1 MNSNMVI
8 CLELERDCVKQQKFN
23 VTQFYCERVMS
34 FPQRPNFPSRA
45 VITGGMPY
53 GNKELHFGHIGG
65 VFIHADVWARF
76 LRDRIGSENVI
87 FVSGTDCYGSPIVV
101 YHQKMVDDGDFDG
114 TLEEFVIKNHE
125 AQKDTLGR
133 YLVSPNLFSAS
144 GLGRAAEIHAEMS
157 AYFFNTLVEHGHISQ
172 RETLQFYDTQED
184 TFLNGRQVVGRC
196 PIQGCSSERGYADEC
211 SLGHQ
216 YREEDLIAPK
226 SILSGT
232 TPELRP
238 VVNWYLSLP
247 SFHPQLKKWVD
258 TIKQDRTTRR
268 FYFTTLE
275 EFLEDPVVHVLKKFE
290 EELQDSRPSMA
301 SHQMEEGNKKSYV
314 LRFATLSERDAA
326 CILLAEKG
334 VQFRT
339 GKTLVPFRL
348 SGNIEWGIPVPS
360 KDGVSGLTF
369 WVWPESL
376 WAPISFC
383 ATYLE
388 SIGKD
393 KESWRDWWCSDDA
406 KVYQFIGED
415 NIYFYGLAEMGLF
428 LGMQGKEAVYPPP
441 NDAFQLPNILVNR
454 HLLFLD
460 SKASSSGKVRPP
472 MANDLLEL
480 YTPEQLRAH
489 FISLGLGHKNISF
502 KPKSL
507 NPKADERAPDPV
519 LKEGKLLTNVFN
531 RVIRSCFYTI
541 QTHREGRIPVVPI
554 SEDILASAK
563 RSILDYERAMHGHQF
578 HVAFNIA
585 DKYIR
590 SFSKY
595 WARESKANNPQ
606 ENPEGFDQFLANA
619 FHMLRVSTVLMHPM
633 VPQGTEKILAQLNL
647 PESFW
652 SWEHIFETLYFFM
665 EDPQTHKPVELPP
678 KTDFFR
684 ALHYA

>member
-1 MNSNMVI
+1 
-8 CLELERDCVKQQKFN
+8 
-23 VTQFYCERVMS
+23 MS
-34 FPQRPNFPSRA
+34 FNQRPNFPKRA
-45 VITGGMPY
+45 VVTGGMPY

-76 LRDRIGSENVI
+76 LRDRIGEENVL

-101 YHQKMVDDGDFDG
+101 YHQKLVEEGLFEGSLEDF
-114 TLEEFVIKNHE
+114 VQKNHK
-125 AQKDTLGR
+125 AQKDTLKQ
-133 YLVSPNLFSAS
+133 YLVSPNVFSAS
-144 GLGRAAEIHAEMS
+144 GLGRAGEIHNEIS
-157 AYFFNTLVEHGHISQ
+157 HYFFQTLVENGHIVQ
-172 RETLQFYDTQED
+172 RETMQFYDAHID

-216 YREEDLIAPK
+216 YREEDLLHPK
-226 SILSGT
+226 SILSNQ

-238 VVNWYLSLP
+238 VVNWYLTLP
-247 SFHPQLKKWVD
+247 SFHPQLKQWVE
-258 TIKQDRTTRR
+258 TIKQDRSTRR

-290 EELQDSRPSMA
+290 EELTPLRELMA
-301 SHQMEEGNKKSYV
+301 THQIEEGNKKSYV
-314 LRFATLSERDAA
+314 LRFSTLSDRDAA
-326 CILLAEKG
+326 CLLLGEKG
-334 VQFRT
+334 IQFRT

-348 SGNIEWGIPVPS
+348 SGNINWGVPVPQQ
-360 KDGVSGLTF
+360 DGVSGLTF

-393 KESWRDWWCSDDA
+393 KDSWKDWWCSDDA

-428 LGMQGKEAVYPPP
+428 LGMQGKDAVYPPP
-441 NDAFQLPNILVNR
+441 KDAFQLPNIIVNR

-472 MANDLLEL
+472 MADDLLDM

-507 NPKADERAPDPV
+507 NPKANERDPDPV

-541 QTHREGRIPVVPI
+541 QTHRNGKIPFGEI
-554 SEDILASAK
+554 SEEAK
-563 RSILDYERAMHGHQF
+563 AAAEQAIIRYERSMHGHQF
-578 HVAFNIA
+578 HVAFNTA

-590 SFSKY
+590 SFSKF
-595 WARESKANNPQ
+595 WAKSSKNYDPIEHADQ
-606 ENPEGFDQFLANA
+606 FDQFLIDA
-619 FHMLRVSTVLMHPM
+619 FHMLRISTVLMHPI
-633 VPQGTEKILAQLNL
+633 VPEGTEKIREQLDV
-647 PESFW
+647 PTHFW
-652 SWEHIFETLYFFM
+652 NWEHIFEPIYFFM
-665 EDPQTHKPVELPP
+665 DDPSTHQPKELPP
-678 KTDFFR
+678 RTDFFR
-684 ALHYA
+684 PLHYSS